1 MLPQRARFSS
11 LNYCFFCSSSVV
23 NPAST
28 MIDKSR
34 ENSRSSA
41 VSPAKVDWTQA
52 LKNHAFGGNSI
63 FLTLSKH
70 YEIKRIW

>member
-1 MLPQRARFSS
+1 MLPQRVRFSS
-11 LNYCFFCSSSVV
+11 LNYCFFCSSTMV

-28 MIDKSR
+28 VIDMSP

-52 LKNHAFGGNSI
+52 LKNHIFGGNSI
-63 FLTLSKH
+63 FLILSKH
-70 YEIKRIW
+70 HEIKRIL